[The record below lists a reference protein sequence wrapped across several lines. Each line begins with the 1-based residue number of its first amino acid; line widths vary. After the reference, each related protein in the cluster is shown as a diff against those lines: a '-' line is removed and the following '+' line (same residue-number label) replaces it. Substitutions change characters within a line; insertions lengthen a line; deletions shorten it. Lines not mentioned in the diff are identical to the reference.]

1 VSLRTIFRACPW
13 LLAILLLSPF
23 PHVPPAASAGSA
35 TLKRLDPDRDT
46 RASRKSRAAKKPAAP
61 RLIVVQDL
69 RVRATPAYTRL
80 VLDLQG
86 TPTFTQREQK
96 NPDRV
101 TIELQN
107 AVLGKPALAKIAEH
121 VLPGE
126 IAIAQA
132 NPRSVTVSFTMKTV
146 RDYKLLPLTGPPRLA
161 VDLFHRVGEE
171 DLPEEDEPQ
180 PAAPVPATKPVSIAR
195 TPFTKPVRT
204 IVVDA
209 GHGGKDPGALGRS
222 GLAEKDI
229 TLQVARQLRDLIAK
243 RLGTQVL
250 MTRERD
256 VFVELEDR
264 ARFANRHDADL
275 FISIHVNSH
284 PQRATKGLEVYHFGQ
299 ASDRRALEVAAREN
313 GTPLNQ
319 TGAGV
324 QFFLADLLTSKKIEE
339 SQDLAWWTKKEMVA
353 SLNDHYD
360 VVDHGVKTAPFY
372 VLRFTS
378 MPSILTEIAFITN
391 PTEERL
397 MRREA
402 FLSRMAEAIFEGVRA
417 FIAAHQPRSALAGG
431 GAS

>member
-1 VSLRTIFRACPW
+1 MSLTILRACPW
-13 LLAILLLSPF
+13 LLALLVFSSCPAMA
-23 PHVPPAASAGSA
+23 PDASAAS
-35 TLKRLDPDRDT
+35 TFKRLDTDRDA
-46 RASRKSRAAKKPAAP
+46 RSSRKSRAKKPAAP
-61 RLIVVQDL
+61 RTIVVQDL

-107 AVLGKPALAKIAEH
+107 AVLGKQALAKIAEH

-132 NPRSVTVSFTMKTV
+132 NPRSVTVSFTTKTV
-146 RDYKLLPLTGPPRLA
+146 RDYKLLPLTAPPRLA

-171 DLPEEDEPQ
+171 DLSEEDEPPV
-180 PAAPVPATKPVSIAR
+180 PAAPAASTKPVSIAR

-209 GHGGKDPGALGRS
+209 GHGGKDPGAIGRS

-229 TLQVARQLRDLIAK
+229 TLQVARQLRELIAK
-243 RLGTQVL
+243 RLGTHVL

-264 ARFANRHDADL
+264 AKFANRSDADL

-397 MRREA
+397 MQREA

-417 FIAAHQPRSALAGG
+417 FIAAHQPRSAVAVG